1 MLLEKNQN
9 EMILDSSKTKESVNY
24 CLNRWENL
32 EYFIKYPETTFST
45 NAADRSSRMVFLLKI
60 ISDVF
65 LKKTLMLKLKMT
77 GKNFSSGIL
86 KLLHIRFVENGFKL
100 WYNYVNVNS
109 ICGYLVGLF
118 NGGFQILT
126 Y

>member
-1 MLLEKNQN
+1 MDNLHSWLLEKKQK
-9 EMILDSSKTKESVNY
+9 EMILDSSKTKEAVNY

-32 EYFIKYPETTFST
+32 ENFIKYPEATFST
-45 NAADRSSRMVFLLKI
+45 NAAERPSRMVLLLKI

-65 LKKTLMLKLKMT
+65 LKKPLILKLKMT
-77 GKNFSSGIL
+77 GKNSCHGIL

-109 ICGYLVGLF
+109 I
-118 NGGFQILT
+118 
-126 Y
+126 

>member
-118 NGGFQILT
+118 NGGF
-126 Y
+126 